1 MPVQL
6 HHSIHLAP
14 PPDVVYAY
22 VTQPWRWHEWHP
34 NSRSASHSAAPLVA
48 GSSFAEVIA
57 VQPLAP
63 LRWTLTRQTQYQ
75 VELAEPPR
83 LWQVRGQMGDG
94 WLVIRY
100 ALQPDGTGT
109 RFDRTL
115 TFETTGPVRL
125 LTPILRRQMARMS
138 ALALERLRGK
148 LAGLATE
155 PAVGASRGS

>member
-14 PPDVVYAY
+14 PPDAVYAY

-34 NSRSASHSAAPLVA
+34 NSRSASHSPEPLMA

-63 LRWTLTRQTQYQ
+63 LPWTLTRQTHYQ

-125 LTPILRRQMARMS
+125 LTPILRRQMEQMS
-138 ALALERLRGK
+138 ALALGRLQRK
-148 LAGLATE
+148 LAGAAT
-155 PAVGASRGS
+155 PAATGVSRAS